1 MSQFIRRR
9 AKRRAGQA
17 LLEFTM
23 VIPVFFLLLV
33 GIIDFGR
40 IGLYFVASTDLA
52 RSGARYATNY
62 NNGAGFSNAEVVAY
76 VKQQAQGLAMA
87 NLTQASC
94 APATPPKPITSAT
107 ASCYKPSVGN
117 AYIFIDRGTPSS
129 VTVSIV
135 YAFEATTP
143 MVRTFFPT
151 YYLESSAT
159 MSTEY

>member
-1 MSQFIRRR
+1 MPQFIRRC

-23 VIPVFFLLLV
+23 VIPVFFLLMV

-40 IGLYFVASTDLA
+40 IGLYFVADSDLA
-52 RSGARYATNY
+52 RSGARYAANY
-62 NNGAGFSNAEVVAY
+62 NNGAGFTDAQIVAY
-76 VKQQAQGLAMA
+76 VKQQAQGLAMS

-94 APATPPKPITSAT
+94 TPATPPKPITGAT
-107 ASCYKPSVGN
+107 VSCYKPSVGD
-117 AYIFIDRGTPSS
+117 AYIFIDRGTPNS